1 MMRRMTEQHV
11 KTDFSGIQKRHRME
25 IAEAVARYCIA
36 NKISDIAEWLGY
48 SPKWVQTQLDYAGM
62 NEALGGAG
70 NLTPLSGSS
79 GNTEKEATQV
89 LRKFA
94 PSVEIKT
101 KDDGKGNRTITEITG
116 RDADEFEPYVDHYL
130 RQGHEAD
137 AAVRLAK
144 AEYATE
150 EAVEAGVIKESINKR
165 NEKVNSILF
174 PNAQTDN
181 FELDLEMHMARVKA
195 AARFLD
201 EAKVPYLRRKSTC
214 KKVAKANGMWSEQMD
229 RILNLHP
236 TVGGS
241 E

>member
-1 MMRRMTEQHV
+1 MKTMTWNEID
-11 KTDFSGIQKRHRME
+11 KDWAGLQKRHRME
-25 IAEAVARYCIA
+25 IAEAVARYCIG
-36 NKISDIAEWLGY
+36 NSISNVAEWLGY
-48 SPKWVQTQLDYAGM
+48 TRTWVQQQLDYAGM
-62 NEALGGAG
+62 SEALGGAG

-79 GNTEKEATQV
+79 GNTEREATQV
-89 LRKFA
+89 LREFA

-150 EAVEAGVIKESINKR
+150 EAVEAGVIKESTNKR
-165 NEKVNSILF
+165 NEKVNQILF
-174 PNAQTDN
+174 PDDAKDT
-181 FELDLEMHMARVKA
+181 FELDLKLHMARVKA

-201 EAKVPYLRRKSTC
+201 EAKMPCLRRKSTC
-214 KKVAKANGMWSEQMD
+214 EKVKEANEAWGEQID

-236 TVGGS
+236 TWEVGQ
-241 E
+241 